1 LDRAGAGGPRPIIIP
16 LDPRIAMST
25 TTPSVRRLALADL
38 EHEMAQTRR
47 VLERVP
53 DEHFDWKPH
62 ARSMSLGRLA
72 AHVANLPWLAGAA
85 LQGDELDVAAIP
97 RPDPASA
104 PKSRDQ
110 ILAKFDTETA
120 NLSAALDASDDATLM
135 EKWTMRNGSRV
146 VLSLPR
152 VGAIRGMGISHI
164 VHHRAQLTV
173 YLRLLDVPV
182 PGLYGPSAD
191 EQ

>member
-1 LDRAGAGGPRPIIIP
+1 
-16 LDPRIAMST
+16 MST
-25 TTPSVRRLALADL
+25 TTPSIRRLALGDL

-62 ARSMSLGRLA
+62 EKSMPLGRLA
-72 AHVANLPWLAGAA
+72 AHVANLPWLARAA
-85 LQGDELDVAAIP
+85 LQGDELDVATVP

-104 PKSRDQ
+104 PKGRDD
-110 ILAKFDTETA
+110 ILAKFDAELA
-120 NLSAALDASDDATLM
+120 NLSAALDAADDATLM
-135 EKWTMRNGSRV
+135 QKWTLRNGERV
-146 VLSLPR
+146 VMSVPR
-152 VGAIRGMGISHI
+152 AGAIRGMGISHLI
-164 VHHRAQLTV
+164 HHRAQLTV
-173 YLRLLDVPV
+173 YLRILDVPI

>member
-1 LDRAGAGGPRPIIIP
+1 
-16 LDPRIAMST
+16 MST
-25 TTPSVRRLALADL
+25 TTPSIRRLALADL

-62 ARSMSLGRLA
+62 EKSSSLGKLA
-72 AHVANLPWLAGAA
+72 AHIANLPWLARAA
-85 LQGDELDVAAIP
+85 LRGDELDVATVP
-97 RPDPASA
+97 RPDPAAA
-104 PKSRDQ
+104 PKNREE
-110 ILAKFDTETA
+110 ILAKFDAELA
-120 NLSAALDASDDATLM
+120 ELSAALDAADDATLM
-135 EKWTMRNGSRV
+135 QRWTLRNGERV
-146 VLSLPR
+146 VLTLPR
-152 VGAIRGMGISHI
+152 MGAIRGMGISHVI
-164 VHHRAQLTV
+164 HHRAQLTV